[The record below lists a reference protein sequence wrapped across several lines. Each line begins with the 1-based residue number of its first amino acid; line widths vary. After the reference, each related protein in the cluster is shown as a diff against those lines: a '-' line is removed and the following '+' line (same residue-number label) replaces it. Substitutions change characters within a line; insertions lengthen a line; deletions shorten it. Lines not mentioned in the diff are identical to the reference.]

1 MIVKTDYPVSLPK
14 HLNKCFVCGNNSKV
28 NYRNKKCV
36 TRCCENEC
44 SQAIKNV
51 FMKQQETTLIL

>member
-14 HLNKCFVCGNNSKV
+14 DLNKCFVYGNNSKV

-36 TRCCENEC
+36 TSCCENEC
-44 SQAIKNV
+44 SEAIKNV
-51 FMKQQETTLIL
+51 FMK